1 MAIRRP
7 ESFHHHEASLPGINY
22 VREGSGPPFLL
33 MHGWP
38 GFWYEW
44 YKCIDGLAK
53 HFDVILPDFRGYG
66 DSEKPN
72 LEDISKFH
80 LDLVTEDQ
88 ANLLRHLDIPK
99 AYVVGHDYSALVM
112 HKFVRK
118 HRDMTITIWTDLV
131 AGWYNNY
138 TIEYVAD

>member
-7 ESFHHHEASLPGINY
+7 ESFHHHEASLPGIKIHY
-22 VREGSGPPFLL
+22 VREGSGPPLLL

-38 GFWYEW
+38 GFWWEW

-72 LEDISKFH
+72 LADISKFH

-88 ANLLRHLDIPK
+88 ANLLHQNSEGVCGWSRLFGAGDAQVRPQ
-99 AYVVGHDYSALVM
+99 ASGHDDQ
-112 HKFVRK
+112 R
-118 HRDMTITIWTDLV
+118 
-131 AGWYNNY
+131 
-138 TIEYVAD
+138 ADY